1 MRRDLTPLFDPRSV
15 AIVGASDD
23 PAKWGN
29 WLGRGALKGEHR
41 RAVYLVNRNGGT
53 VLERPAYRSLADLPD
68 APELVVVSVPASAF
82 EQTVDDAL
90 AAGARALIG
99 ITAGLG
105 ELGAEEE
112 KLERALV
119 ARVRA
124 AGAVMLGPNCLGVY
138 DAGSDLGLASNE
150 FPPGTIGL
158 ASQSGNLALEL
169 GILARRV
176 GLGFSRFASIGN
188 QADVDL
194 AELVTAFAAHPQTEV
209 IAVYAEDFRD
219 GRAFVD
225 AAAAAGKPVV
235 LLTVGAS
242 EASARAARSH
252 TGALVTDAAVVAAAA
267 RAAGAHLVQT
277 PHQLVDLVQA
287 LVRTHPL
294 RGPRIAVV
302 GDGGGH
308 GAVACDVASRAG
320 LELPRLS
327 DPLAARLAEQLPHT
341 AATRNPV
348 DLAGGGEQDFMS
360 YAHVSRT
367 LLESDEL
374 DGVLLTGYFGGYSQY
389 SEHFA
394 GAEVDVAR
402 HIAAAVADTGK
413 PLVAHSMYAETPT
426 TEALREDGVPV
437 YPAIEAAVAA
447 LAGLHVRT
455 QPVGAPP
462 LPAPD
467 TLPIE
472 RGYFGSRELLGRG
485 GIPFAPAVAV
495 RTRTEAHAAAD
506 RVGYPV
512 VVKAVAALHKSDG
525 GGVIVGI
532 GDPAALDAAL
542 DRLEA
547 QLGASELSVEHMAP
561 VHEGVEL
568 IVGARRDPRFGPVV
582 MVGMGGVYAEV
593 FVDVAVALAPVDPLS
608 AQRLLR
614 SLRGAP
620 LLTGA
625 RGQPA
630 LDVAAAAR
638 VTSDLS
644 RVAAVRPDVAEI
656 EVNPLLVTPTGAV
669 ALDARVIPRREGASD
684 AGER

>member
-1 MRRDLTPLFDPRSV
+1 
-15 AIVGASDD
+15 
-23 PAKWGN
+23 
-29 WLGRGALKGEHR
+29 
-41 RAVYLVNRNGGT
+41 

-112 KLERALV
+112 MLERALV

-194 AELVTAFAAHPQTEV
+194 AELVTAFAAHSQTEV

-225 AAAAAGKPVV
+225 AAAGAGKPVV

-252 TGALVTDAAVVAAAA
+252 TGALVSDATVVAAAA

-327 DPLAARLAEQLPHT
+327 DPLAARLAAQLPHT

-394 GAEVDVAR
+394 DAEVDVAR
-402 HIAAAVADTGK
+402 HIAAAAADTGK
-413 PLVAHSMYAETPT
+413 PLVAHSMYADTPT

-467 TLPIE
+467 TLPLE
-472 RGYFGSRELLGRG
+472 PGYFGSRELLGRG
-485 GIPFAPAVAV
+485 GIPFAPAVAA
-495 RTRTEAHAAAD
+495 RTRAEAHAAAD

-512 VVKAVAALHKSDG
+512 VVKAVAALHKSDA
-525 GGVIVGI
+525 GGVVVGI

-542 DRLEA
+542 DRIEA
-547 QLGASELSVEHMAP
+547 RLGAQELSVERMAA

-608 AQRLLR
+608 AQRLLH

-656 EVNPLLVTPTGAV
+656 EVNPLLVTPAGAV
-669 ALDARVIPRREGASD
+669 ALDARVIPRGEGATD